1 MFSMIWKKLV
11 LWKIQCFFWLFLFN
25 ILREWILPPSCLST
39 AEDVLCSVPGLAVE
53 VSSVI
58 KKMFFY
64 CSNILFIAF
73 LLSWLNLYAVPAR
86 VVNSGPVNCRTSY
99 FKVSLIS
106 CSYIWLYHTTV
117 SMMQWFFQSLI
128 YSPPF
133 LMSLI
138 IYKIISKMDQMVICS
153 SVYQ

>member
-1 MFSMIWKKLV
+1 MDITSLMFVNSRGCSLFRTRISCGGIICNKK
-11 LWKIQCFFWLFLFN
+11 
-25 ILREWILPPSCLST
+25 
-39 AEDVLCSVPGLAVE
+39 DV
-53 VSSVI
+53 
-58 KKMFFY
+58 FY

-133 LMSLI
+133 HMSLI
-138 IYKIISKMDQMVICS
+138 ISKIISKMDQMVICS